1 MVYATKG
8 NRRYVLALEFKQN
21 QELPTVPSI
30 LWGILNE
37 SGVYSSIVLVAI
49 DYGPAVVL
57 KAAFSNILDTEL

>member
-21 QELPTVPSI
+21 QGLPTVPSI
-30 LWGILNE
+30 LWGILSE
-37 SGVYSSIVLVAI
+37 SGVYSSIVLVAN

-57 KAAFSNILDTEL
+57 KVAFSNILDTEL